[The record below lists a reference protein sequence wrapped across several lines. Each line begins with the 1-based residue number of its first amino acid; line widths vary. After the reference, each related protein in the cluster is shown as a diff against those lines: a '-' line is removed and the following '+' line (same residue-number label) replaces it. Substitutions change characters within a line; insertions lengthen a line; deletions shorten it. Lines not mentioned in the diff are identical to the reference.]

1 MAKKAKYQEYKLK
14 DGTIGGV
21 WCAELQ
27 MGIPKDENN
36 VDWQEN
42 HHRIRNDLQARQV
55 VSDTLRWIFYMPE
68 NDSTH
73 SLLD

>member
-36 VDWQEN
+36 VDWQEYLEWVAEGN
-42 HHRIRNDLQARQV
+42 KADP
-55 VSDTLRWIFYMPE
+55 PE
-68 NDSTH
+68 GD
-73 SLLD
+73 